1 LQCILCLFGGSQ
13 DRLPERSGHRKKLV
27 GRPRVHDIVEAL
39 EKVQHARMD
48 VQCRERFYV
57 DFGHALSFG
66 SEAVELPKGNRHTQE
81 HQKHYECV

>member
-1 LQCILCLFGGSQ
+1 
-13 DRLPERSGHRKKLV
+13 
-27 GRPRVHDIVEAL
+27 
-39 EKVQHARMD
+39 MD